1 MSKVNKELFNK
12 VIENIELGSRGIPTG
27 LDQLDSVLGGGM
39 QDGYLYLLG
48 ARPAMGKTALA
59 LNIVCHAIENG
70 IKVTYYSLDMNKEK
84 LIERL
89 LYMLA
94 KIPFPKPDSSLCEEG
109 KNKLIAASEKIY
121 QAEFVVNDR
130 RISVDEIYWK
140 KECEPD
146 YEDSQL
152 IIVDYLQ
159 LLNTH
164 ILKEKRDNDNIQNEM
179 EYICKSLKD
188 LARDAN
194 VPVLV
199 LSQLSRAC
207 ERRLDHRP
215 ILSDFRESA
224 AIEEVADAVMFLYRD
239 DYYNRD
245 SELKC
250 IAEVNVAKNKTG
262 YCRNT
267 KFAYIAEYTKF
278 CNIRK
283 L

>member
-12 VIENIELGSRGIPTG
+12 VIENIELGSRGILTG

-94 KIPFPKPDSSLCEEG
+94 KIPFPKPDSSLCEEE

-159 LLNTH
+159 LLSTH
-164 ILKEKRDNDNIQNEM
+164 ILKENRDNDNIQNEM

-239 DYYNRD
+239 DYYNLD